1 MPSPAG
7 KHDDFES
14 PGPAITTYSAA
25 VEFVS
30 LPKGVGGRLRLVSH
44 YANSFIQEAVGL
56 TGWLLLGWKFSGL
69 ISILF
74 PQRISSRENL
84 IKDQSIFPLVIMI
97 ILLFLITFSF
107 NNVLLLS
114 EENWYWQSWNLK
126 VKSYFSHLFFKE
138 ALGKIRMNNFNGIS
152 LNISPKFLATDKRL
166 WNIISMVDL
175 KRKLWEKRLGEYEQ
189 QGIWTPF

>member
-1 MPSPAG
+1 MVCNKLLQLSSPEQIKKMNELTVMNIYEAG
-7 KHDDFES
+7 YNHSQPWPLSPDLRRVRESTSSTHYINAISCCKHDDFES

-114 EENWYWQSWNLK
+114 GENWYWQSWNLK
-126 VKSYFSHLFFKE
+126 
-138 ALGKIRMNNFNGIS
+138 G
-152 LNISPKFLATDKRL
+152 
-166 WNIISMVDL
+166 
-175 KRKLWEKRLGEYEQ
+175 
-189 QGIWTPF
+189 